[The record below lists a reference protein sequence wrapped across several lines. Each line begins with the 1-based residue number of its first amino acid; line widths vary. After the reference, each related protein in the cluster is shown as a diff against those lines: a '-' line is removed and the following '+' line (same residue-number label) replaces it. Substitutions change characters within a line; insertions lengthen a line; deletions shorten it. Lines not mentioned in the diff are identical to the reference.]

1 MCNYQSF
8 FFLNILFANEHVV
21 EGQAVL
27 HNEKGDWDEGDE
39 NRLNQ
44 EDPFPLDRGRA
55 ELADAVRNL
64 VNGRRAKCRQ
74 VLGMVD

>member
-1 MCNYQSF
+1 
-8 FFLNILFANEHVV
+8 
-21 EGQAVL
+21 L

-39 NRLNQ
+39 DRLNQ